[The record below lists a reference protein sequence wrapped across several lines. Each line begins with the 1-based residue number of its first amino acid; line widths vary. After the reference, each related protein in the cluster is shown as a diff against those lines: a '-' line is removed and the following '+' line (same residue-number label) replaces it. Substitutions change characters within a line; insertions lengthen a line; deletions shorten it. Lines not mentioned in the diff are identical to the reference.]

1 MIRGFLYKKIKNF
14 LSNRKIKREYYL
26 RPEPDDYKSLDIAI
40 KRENAELM
48 GKLARVEYE
57 NENLRKIIQ
66 SLKNE
71 FEKEIEEE
79 VRLQEKEIKKLKKS
93 SSYRILFKYPVK
105 TPPQLLSFFKHKRFK
120 DGNGN
125 TYKFIRGIQLS
136 NNTYGR
142 SPLIDILISRTPKD
156 KKIGVI
162 ETGVELSDIDKLF
175 DLNTIIN
182 DLRAGRVIINLTPD
196 GEFVPPKL

>member
-66 SLKNE
+66 S
-71 FEKEIEEE
+71 
-79 VRLQEKEIKKLKKS
+79 
-93 SSYRILFKYPVK
+93 
-105 TPPQLLSFFKHKRFK
+105 
-120 DGNGN
+120 
-125 TYKFIRGIQLS
+125 
-136 NNTYGR
+136 
-142 SPLIDILISRTPKD
+142 
-156 KKIGVI
+156 
-162 ETGVELSDIDKLF
+162 
-175 DLNTIIN
+175 
-182 DLRAGRVIINLTPD
+182 
-196 GEFVPPKL
+196 